1 MLDPGADQ
9 LLKEEIANA
18 SIMGVAG
25 NLFNNCWKHVPCMA
39 AWFITNKYKFL
50 ALNGSSYKYIFNR
63 FYVSE
68 RSNYIMVQK
77 ENQFWKK
84 WADRCKLD
92 KICLWYLKI

>member
-9 LLKEEIANA
+9 LLKEEIAN
-18 SIMGVAG
+18 
-25 NLFNNCWKHVPCMA
+25 
-39 AWFITNKYKFL
+39 KFL

-68 RSNYIMVQK
+68 RSNYIMVQN

-84 WADRCKLD
+84 
-92 KICLWYLKI
+92 